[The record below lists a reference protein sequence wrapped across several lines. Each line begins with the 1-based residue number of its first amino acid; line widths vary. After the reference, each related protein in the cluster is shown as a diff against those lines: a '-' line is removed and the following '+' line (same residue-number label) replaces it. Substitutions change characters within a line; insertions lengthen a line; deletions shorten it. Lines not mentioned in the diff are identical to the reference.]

1 MSFQIS
7 VLLLYRKPLTS
18 KLSFDP
24 LWMDGWMDG
33 SMDGWTD
40 GHPTNCNKVFFKILL
55 GPAATLYSTG
65 ILFCLCPYVW
75 DVSQYLKKLQFN
87 KTANIKSFV
96 TYVTQLPT
104 GEESGKYLALDL
116 GGTNFR
122 VIVVEITSGCRSIR
136 MQSTKHAVR
145 IE

>member
-1 MSFQIS
+1 MIDEIHRG
-7 VLLLYRKPLTS
+7 L
-18 KLSFDP
+18 
-24 LWMDGWMDG
+24 
-33 SMDGWTD
+33 
-40 GHPTNCNKVFFKILL
+40 NKN
-55 GPAATLYSTG
+55 T
-65 ILFCLCPYVW
+65 
-75 DVSQYLKKLQFN
+75 N

-136 MQSTKHAVR
+136 MQSTKHAVSKGLILAKYNIKMYFFLDTIIKHTIYR
-145 IE
+145 FHSRLVKN

>member
-1 MSFQIS
+1 MIDEIHRG
-7 VLLLYRKPLTS
+7 L
-18 KLSFDP
+18 
-24 LWMDGWMDG
+24 
-33 SMDGWTD
+33 
-40 GHPTNCNKVFFKILL
+40 NKN
-55 GPAATLYSTG
+55 T
-65 ILFCLCPYVW
+65 
-75 DVSQYLKKLQFN
+75 N

-136 MQSTKHAVR
+136 MQSTKHAVSKGIS
-145 IE
+145 IENVTPNNYIFGIQYINIVFFL

>member
-1 MSFQIS
+1 MIDEIHRG
-7 VLLLYRKPLTS
+7 L
-18 KLSFDP
+18 
-24 LWMDGWMDG
+24 
-33 SMDGWTD
+33 
-40 GHPTNCNKVFFKILL
+40 NKN
-55 GPAATLYSTG
+55 T
-65 ILFCLCPYVW
+65 
-75 DVSQYLKKLQFN
+75 N

-136 MQSTKHAVR
+136 MQSTKHAVSKGIFLKNVTSNNLLFGMQYINIVFFLSYSR
-145 IE
+145 LAKN

>member
-1 MSFQIS
+1 MIDEIHRG
-7 VLLLYRKPLTS
+7 L
-18 KLSFDP
+18 
-24 LWMDGWMDG
+24 
-33 SMDGWTD
+33 
-40 GHPTNCNKVFFKILL
+40 NKN
-55 GPAATLYSTG
+55 T
-65 ILFCLCPYVW
+65 
-75 DVSQYLKKLQFN
+75 N

-145 IE
+145 NIAIILKKRVIFIKVFLLFDMKYN

>member
-1 MSFQIS
+1 MIDEIHRG
-7 VLLLYRKPLTS
+7 L
-18 KLSFDP
+18 
-24 LWMDGWMDG
+24 
-33 SMDGWTD
+33 
-40 GHPTNCNKVFFKILL
+40 NKN
-55 GPAATLYSTG
+55 T
-65 ILFCLCPYVW
+65 
-75 DVSQYLKKLQFN
+75 N

-136 MQSTKHAVR
+136 MQSTKHAVSKG
-145 IE
+145 IFLKNVTSNNLFYLGYNI

>member
-1 MSFQIS
+1 MIDEIHRG
-7 VLLLYRKPLTS
+7 L
-18 KLSFDP
+18 
-24 LWMDGWMDG
+24 
-33 SMDGWTD
+33 
-40 GHPTNCNKVFFKILL
+40 NKN
-55 GPAATLYSTG
+55 T
-65 ILFCLCPYVW
+65 
-75 DVSQYLKKLQFN
+75 N

-145 IE
+145 YEVVIFVVLVYWSIAKGFSGGYVRSFKSFVL